1 MDGEKTALYNE
12 NYKPTIAKRERII
25 HIMKRFFK
33 ENWLVIVTGIVVGA
47 AALLLQALGNPKNM
61 GFCIACFE
69 RDIVGAVGLHSAE
82 VVQYVR
88 PEIIGIVLGS
98 CIMAL
103 IGKEFR
109 AQAGSSP
116 ATRFAV
122 GALVMIGALVFLGC
136 PLRML
141 LRMGGGD
148 LNAFVGLLGF
158 IIGALVGTIFL
169 KKGFNLGRA
178 YQAKKTEGFVLPV
191 IMLVLFALALLVPS
205 LFHAS
210 EKGPGSMHAPI
221 ILALAAG
228 IVVGILAQRS
238 RFCMAGGIRDTI
250 MFNQW
255 NLTLGFVAVIVT
267 VLIGNLILGKF
278 NLGFAD
284 QPVAHNDG
292 IMNFLGMGIVGWG
305 SVLLGGCP
313 LRQLILTGEGNSDS
327 AVTVT
332 GFVFGAALAHNF
344 GTASSAKGPGANGV
358 VAVIACYVVLL
369 IVTLANVKASNE

>member
-1 MDGEKTALYNE
+1 
-12 NYKPTIAKRERII
+12 
-25 HIMKRFFK
+25 MKK
-33 ENWLVIVTGIVVGA
+33 ENLFVILTGVVIGI
-47 AALLLQALGNPKNM
+47 AALVLTALGNPANM

-69 RDIVGAVGLHSAE
+69 RDIAGAVGLHSAAK
-82 VVQYVR
+82 VQYVR
-88 PEIIGIVLGS
+88 PEIIGLVLGS
-98 CIMAL
+98 FLMAL
-103 IGKEFR
+103 ASKEWKAR
-109 AQAGSSP
+109 AGSSS
-116 ATRFAV
+116 ALRFV
-122 GALVMIGALVFLGC
+122 LGAFVMIGALAFLGC
-136 PLRML
+136 PLRMV

-148 LNAFVGLLGF
+148 LNAVVGLVGF
-158 IIGALVGTIFL
+158 IAGIFVGTIAL
-169 KKGFNLGRA
+169 KKGFSLKRNYAEPCIDGA
-178 YQAKKTEGFVLPV
+178 WMPVLMV
-191 IMLVLFALALLVPS
+191 ILLVLAGLAPALFAQS
-205 LFHAS
+205 T
-210 EKGPGSMHAPI
+210 EGPGSMHAPI

-267 VLIGNLILGKF
+267 VLVGNLILGKF

-358 VAVIACYVVLL
+358 VAVIACYAVLL
-369 IVTLANVKASNE
+369 IVTLANVKASKE